1 MGMTTLR
8 RFLIKHDIQHNAS
21 LFEKLIESPM
31 GKKKTKNLCNICFTH
46 DSLWDTAMTPSSL

>member
-31 GKKKTKNLCNICFTH
+31 GKKKQQNTYVTFASLMTH
-46 DSLWDTAMTPSSL
+46 CGIQR